1 MKTAAALLK
10 TVPAALFYKN
20 IKKFFLLK
28 NAAAL
33 RTLFFETC
41 NCARVRAI
49 CYVIKNGFCK
59 AKAARKTFQ
68 PYETENSNPSLAYNR
83 NSLAFKSEI
92 IFLDNSIF
100 TLCPALF

>member
-41 NCARVRAI
+41 NCARFRAI
-49 CYVIKNGFCK
+49 SYVIK
-59 AKAARKTFQ
+59 KTRLITGND
-68 PYETENSNPSLAYNR
+68 PGI
-83 NSLAFKSEI
+83 SLAFS
-92 IFLDNSIF
+92 
-100 TLCPALF
+100 LCAIGQAR